1 MPGPPV
7 IASPSDQESLR
18 RTRRKNVEVEQPP
31 EHEQSQEP
39 ESRRALAR
47 PQEAGIMADLGAPP
61 ALVAPEPMA
70 AALEPEPDLASPH
83 ITASMAAKGR
93 EAYGGGQSGTV
104 HSFSADEELSYANHI
119 NDTLDG
125 DVDCGHQLPIDT
137 ANMQAMYDAIAEG
150 LVIPKLINA
159 VINDEKLHIDRRA
172 LNKKKKLHPI
182 QKVENHNL
190 AINTCVN
197 IGIRI
202 VNIGAMDL
210 IEGKR

>member
-1 MPGPPV
+1 M
-7 IASPSDQESLR
+7 E
-18 RTRRKNVEVEQPP
+18 
-31 EHEQSQEP
+31 
-39 ESRRALAR
+39 
-47 PQEAGIMADLGAPP
+47 LGAPP
-61 ALVAPEPMA
+61 AGEAPEPA
-70 AALEPEPDLASPH
+70 GGLEPEPAGLASPH
-83 ITASMAAKGR
+83 VTAMMAASGR

-104 HSFSADEELSYANHI
+104 HSFAAEEELAYANHI
-119 NDTLDG
+119 NETLDG

-137 ANMQAMYDAIAEG
+137 ANMQTMYDAIAEG

-172 LNKKKKLHPI
+172 LNRKKKLHPI